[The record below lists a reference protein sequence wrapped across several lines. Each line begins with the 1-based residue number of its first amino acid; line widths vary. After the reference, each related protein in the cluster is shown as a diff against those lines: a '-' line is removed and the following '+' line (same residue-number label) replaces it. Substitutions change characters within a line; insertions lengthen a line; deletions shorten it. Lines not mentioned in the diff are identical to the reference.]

1 MKKTLIITGIVIAV
15 LILALALLPLLFKQT
30 LIDKTKSVINN
41 NVNADVEFADL
52 KLSFIRNFPKITLEL
67 TEVSVTG
74 RDEFKSDTLLQVA
87 SFRTKTTLGQL
98 IGGGQ
103 MGVDEIILGQPRLNL
118 VVAQSGNV
126 NWDIVPEGE
135 PETAPEEETAED
147 DLELNL
153 EKIELID
160 GQFIYDDREANMLI
174 QLDGLNFDISGEMYG
189 TATQLLTEGDA
200 ERFLLAYEGTNYI
213 SNVSVAT
220 RTVLNVDYET
230 MDISI
235 QENELL
241 INRLPLEVTGM
252 IQMPNDTMYFDLQL
266 KTKESGFDNFLALVP
281 PAYEEYLEG
290 FETSGTASIAGSVN
304 GFYFE
309 EEYPAF
315 NLKLDVAN
323 GNLHYSDLPEEI
335 KNISA
340 DVSVIKPQGIL
351 DSTKVD
357 IHRAHAEVKNSP
369 VDLTLSLRNLMTDPY
384 FNGRFTGNVNL
395 ADLKDALPMDS
406 VNMAGLIDAN
416 LTFRGNYSAIEKED
430 YANIQ
435 SDGLVTLADFS
446 YESASLTQQV
456 VIPEGRLDFSPKA
469 ITLNGLVMN
478 IGQSNFRLSGNVT
491 NYLNYMFQDGVI
503 AGNLQLNSTLVN
515 LNELMRLQ
523 RDEAPEAEQTDEAMA
538 FDVPENVNLAFR
550 SDIQQVIFDRLPL
563 NNVKGLITVRDEKLV
578 LDDLSMQTLDGN
590 VKMTGSYEN
599 TPENQPLFDFT
610 FNVAEVAIPMA
621 FQTFSG
627 LQRILPIAGRS
638 QGDLSTNLK
647 LRGQLTPQ
655 FDLIAETVNGGGQI
669 STENVRIVDSPLF
682 SQLKGLLDAER
693 LRNVTV
699 DDFSASIEITNGA
712 VVLKP
717 FKTRIAGQ
725 EATIAG
731 NLNTQNLL
739 EMKLDFIVQ
748 RDAFGP
754 DVQQILNVLPG
765 QANIQTIPA
774 SVVLNGPV
782 GKPDLSVNLDEAR
795 KQIVEEVKKSSKE
808 DIQKTINKVGEGLKN
823 IFK

>member
-30 LIDKTKSVINN
+30 LIDKTKSVINK

-67 TEVSVTG
+67 TEVSVIG
-74 RDEFKSDTLLQVA
+74 RDEFQSDTLMNVA
-87 SFRTKTTLGQL
+87 SLRTKTSLGQL

-103 MGVDEIILGQPRLNL
+103 IGIDEIILGQPRLNL

-135 PETAPEEETAED
+135 PDTAPKEELSED
-147 DLELNL
+147 ELELKL
-153 EKIELID
+153 EKIEIIN
-160 GQFIYDDREANMLI
+160 GQFIYNDHEANMLL
-174 QLDGLNFDISGEMYG
+174 QMDGLNFDISGEMYG
-189 TATQLLTEGDA
+189 TATQLLAEGEA

-252 IQMPNDTMYFDLQL
+252 IQMPADTMYFDLQL

-281 PAYEEYLEG
+281 PDYEEYLEG
-290 FETSGTASIAGSVN
+290 IETSGTASIAGTIS

-315 NLKLDVAN
+315 NLKLDVAD

-357 IHRAHAEVKNSP
+357 IHSAHAEVKNSP

-384 FNGRFTGNVNL
+384 FNGSFKGNVNL
-395 ADLKDALPMDS
+395 TDLKDALPLDS

-446 YESASLTQQV
+446 YESASLTQQI
-456 VIPEGRLDFSPKA
+456 VIPDGRLDFSPKA
-469 ITLNGLVMN
+469 ITLNGLIMN

-515 LNELMRLQ
+515 LNELMRLL
-523 RDEAPEAEQTDEAMA
+523 RDEEPETEQPDEAMA
-538 FDVPENVNLAFR
+538 FDIPKNVNLAFR

-563 NNVKGLITVRDEKLV
+563 NNVKGLITVRDEKLI

-590 VKMTGSYEN
+590 VKMTGSYQN

-621 FQTFSG
+621 FQTFTG
-627 LQRILPIAGRS
+627 LQRIMPIAGRS

-647 LRGQLTPQ
+647 MRGQLTPQ
-655 FDLIAETVNGGGQI
+655 FDLIPETVNGGGQI

-725 EATIAG
+725 ETTIAG

-739 EMKLDFIVQ
+739 DMKLDFIVQ

-774 SVVLNGPV
+774 TVVLNGPV
-782 GKPDLSVNLDEAR
+782 GKPELNVNLEDAR
-795 KQIVEEVKKSSKE
+795 KKIVEEVKKSSKE
-808 DIQKTINKVGEGLKN
+808 DIQKSINKIGEGLKN